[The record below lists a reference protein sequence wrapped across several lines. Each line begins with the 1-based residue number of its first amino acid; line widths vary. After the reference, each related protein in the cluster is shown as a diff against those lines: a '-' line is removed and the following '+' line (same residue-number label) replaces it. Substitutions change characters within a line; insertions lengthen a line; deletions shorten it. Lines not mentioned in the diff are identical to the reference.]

1 MLEFSVK
8 CLRTRN
14 RWVPHNN
21 ASQGLFR
28 KADPARRLLPNGSLK
43 VAFSPIVKRHPWLR
57 ENSADD
63 IYGKNTIGGDE
74 PVSVGGGGDAVF
86 KGDENLYL
94 SVFPEEP
101 GLDENDEASYISFV
115 IPSVKTSV
123 PKWLPDL
130 AEAVGGKALLRGAME
145 ELSDKDRLEKITA
158 VKMQVNAAGS
168 RNRTGDLLIT
178 S

>member
-28 KADPARRLLPNGSLK
+28 KADPERRLLPNGSLK

-101 GLDENDEASYISFV
+101 GLDENDEASSISFV
-115 IPSVKTSV
+115 IPSVKLRSRSGCRTS
-123 PKWLPDL
+123 PRRL
-130 AEAVGGKALLRGAME
+130 AEKRYYAGQWKSYLTKTDWRRLRP
-145 ELSDKDRLEKITA
+145 SKCK
-158 VKMQVNAAGS
+158 
-168 RNRTGDLLIT
+168 
-178 S
+178 